1 MERQGGCACG
11 AVRYGVEGG
20 PLRVGLCHCL
30 TCRKRHGAPCNAFA
44 VFRRRQVRILGPTTT
59 WPTTGE
65 DDQHGRSHGCPVCGS
80 PLFWATGGEGVE
92 EDGGEIEIHLG
103 GLDDTGQFTP
113 QYEVWVKR
121 REPWLPPLT
130 VPQYVENRP
139 AGRGSTGTGA

>member
-1 MERQGGCACG
+1 MDREGGCACG
-11 AVRYGVEGG
+11 AVRYVASGG

-44 VFRRRQVRILGPTTT
+44 AFRSDKVRIEGRTLAWAIG
-59 WPTTGE
+59 
-65 DDQHGRSHGCPVCGS
+65 DSHGLSHGCAVCGA
-80 PLFWATGGEGVE
+80 PLFWTAASWL
-92 EDGGEIEIHLG
+92 EDGQGDGEIEIHLG

-121 REPWLPPLT
+121 REPWMPPLN

-139 AGRGSTGTGA
+139 TGMAT

>member
-1 MERQGGCACG
+1 MERQGGCAFG
-11 AVRYGVEGG
+11 AVRYVAEGG

-44 VFRRRQVRILGPTTT
+44 AFRSDKVRSEGRTSV
-59 WPTTGE
+59 WAGAE
-65 DDQHGRSHGCPVCGS
+65 HGLLHGCAICGS
-80 PLFWATGGEGVE
+80 PLFWTAASWLENGEG
-92 EDGGEIEIHLG
+92 DGEIEIHLG

-121 REPWLPPLT
+121 REPWMPPLN

-139 AGRGSTGTGA
+139 EGMAT